1 MRTLK
6 ALILG
11 AAMAALLTPAKAQT
25 QEPHTQLTIMVFQGV
40 QNLPLFAAQTK
51 GFFAKRGLEVEVK
64 IAPTSDE
71 MRNGLAEGRYQIVHG
86 AIDNAVAMAEVAKAD
101 IAVVVG
107 GDNGWNQLIVQ
118 PGIGTAADL
127 RGKTVVV
134 DAPNTAYA
142 LQLYDMLARAGL
154 KKGDYEVKVVGA
166 TFKRLAAIRE
176 DKTIAASMLNPPFSV
191 LAQKAGLKSL
201 GSAVKTVGPYQAT
214 AGFVMRAW
222 AKANDDTLVKY
233 LQAYVEGVRWSLDPA
248 NKETAVKLLMDRLK
262 LAEDVATAAYEAAT
276 DPAEGFAKDGKVDLE
291 GFRNVL
297 KLRATHLGT
306 WGGTPPAPEKYLDL
320 SYYQKA
326 FAGL

>member
-1 MRTLK
+1 MRRFIR
-6 ALILG
+6 ALILSIV
-11 AAMAALLTPAKAQT
+11 MAGLTAPAKAAD
-25 QEPHTQLTIMVFQGV
+25 TQLTIMVFQGV
-40 QNLPLFAAQTK
+40 QNLPLFAAQTI
-51 GFFAKRGLEVEVK
+51 GFFAKRGLEVEIK

-101 IAVVVG
+101 IAVVCG

-118 PGIGTAADL
+118 PGIGAIADL
-127 RGKTVVV
+127 RHKTVIV

-142 LQLYDMLARAGL
+142 LQLYDMLAQNGL

-166 TFKRLAAIRE
+166 TFKRLEAIQGDR
-176 DKTIAASMLNPPFSV
+176 TIAASMLNPPFSV
-191 LAQKAGLKSL
+191 LAEKAGLKNM
-201 GSAVKTVGPYQAT
+201 GSAVKAIGPYQAT
-214 AGFVMRAW
+214 GGFVMRAW
-222 AKANDDTLVKY
+222 AKANEDVLVKY

-248 NKETAVKLLMDRLK
+248 NKEQAVRLLMDRLK
-262 LAEDVATAAYEAAT
+262 LAEDVATQAYALAT

-297 KLRATHLGT
+297 KLRAVHLGT

-320 SYYQKA
+320 SYYQKS